1 MTHTSLPYSTLMDTL
16 WPTAGRSNA
25 VVRGAALAM
34 VGSLFLALSA
44 KIQFPLYPVPMTLG
58 TLAILT
64 LGMAYG
70 WRLAGVT
77 LMLYMVEGAI
87 GLPVFAGTP
96 EKGIGLAY
104 MMGSTGGY
112 LLGYTL
118 AAMAVGWL
126 AQQGWDRTLLG
137 TALAILIGNAI
148 IYVPGLLWLGAM
160 FGWDKPIF
168 EWGFTPF
175 ILGDVIKLGLSML
188 ILPLTWH
195 LLGKRSHHAI
205 TQNKTGHFYEQ

>member
-1 MTHTSLPYSTLMDTL
+1 MRHATTHPTLPYTTLIDTL
-16 WPTAGRSNA
+16 WPTSGRSNS
-25 VVRGAALAM
+25 VLRGAALAM
-34 VGSLFLALSA
+34 VGSLLLALSA
-44 KIQFPLYPVPMTLG
+44 KIQVPLFPVPMTFG

-70 WRLAGVT
+70 WRLAGAT
-77 LMLYMVEGAI
+77 LMLYMIEGAI

-126 AQQGWDRTLLG
+126 AERGWDRTFLG
-137 TALAILIGNAI
+137 TASAMLVGNAV
-148 IYVPGLLWLGAM
+148 IYVPGLIWLGVL
-160 FGWDKPIF
+160 FGWDKPIL

-175 ILGDVIKLGLSML
+175 ILGDMIKIGLAMV
-188 ILPLTWH
+188 ILPLAWQVM
-195 LLGKRSHHAI
+195 GKRSHDDFHEKRPSA
-205 TQNKTGHFYEQ
+205 